1 MRYLI
6 IFPAFLASTPRSLST
21 FSIDQSTPERAVIKD
36 ILEAADVS
44 AESDYDGSE
53 DGTSSEEEG
62 KPSTSTKTRRGPK
75 EKPLPAAVIEELK
88 SKTIFM

>member
-1 MRYLI
+1 M
-6 IFPAFLASTPRSLST
+6 
-21 FSIDQSTPERAVIKD
+21 
-36 ILEAADVS
+36 S